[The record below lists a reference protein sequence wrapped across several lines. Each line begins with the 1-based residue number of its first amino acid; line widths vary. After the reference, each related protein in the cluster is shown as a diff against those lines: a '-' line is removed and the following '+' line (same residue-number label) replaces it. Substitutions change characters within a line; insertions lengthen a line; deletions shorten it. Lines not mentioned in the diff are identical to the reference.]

1 MSGAG
6 GLAMLN
12 GNSGAT
18 DFEAIFTDRRARLP
32 GADLGWLTELRESG
46 INQFRRHGLP
56 TPRMEAWK
64 YTNLR
69 ALQKVTFAAP
79 PAVSTQRPV
88 GFDRAPSLLPSGE
101 HVRRL
106 VLTEG
111 RFNPELSSIGD
122 LPPGVTLEPLAQA
135 IRRDPG
141 GLQSYLGRIAHP
153 VGQPMLAL
161 NTALMEDGAVL
172 RVGRGAVLS
181 EPVEVLH
188 LGGLS
193 DQAVAYH
200 PRLLVLLEADSRA
213 VLVEH
218 FLGLGEQAYF
228 ANAATEIRVAEGARL
243 DHIKVQGEGAEATH
257 LASCHVWL
265 DRQATFISFSL
276 ALGAQLS
283 RNEVH
288 VRLEGEG
295 ARCRVNG
302 AYLMRGK
309 QHCDN
314 TTLIEHL
321 KPDTSCREVF
331 KGVLDDQSR
340 GVFQGRIVVHRG
352 ADKTDGHQLCKTLL
366 LSDRAEIDVKPELE
380 IYADDVKC
388 SHGATVGDI
397 DEQALF
403 YLRSR
408 GIPEARARSLLIQAF
423 LDEALDEVGI
433 PALHE
438 ALLSRVAAWLGTG

>member
-1 MSGAG
+1 
-6 GLAMLN
+6 MLN

-18 DFEAIFTDRRARLP
+18 DFEAVFTDRRASLP
-32 GADLGWLTELRESG
+32 GADLAWLTELRESG

-56 TPRMEAWK
+56 TPRTEAWK

-69 ALQKVTFAAP
+69 PLHKVAFAAA
-79 PAVSTQRPV
+79 PALSNQTPIEPDKV
-88 GFDRAPSLLPSGE
+88 PSLLPSGE

-122 LPPGVTLEPLAQA
+122 LPPGVSLEPLAQA

-161 NTALMEDGAVL
+161 NTALMEDGVVL

-193 DQAVAYH
+193 DHAVAYH

-218 FLGLGEQAYF
+218 FVGLGEQAYF
-228 ANAATEIRVAEGARL
+228 ANGATEIRVAEGARL
-243 DHIKVQGEGAEATH
+243 DHVKVQAEGSAATH
-257 LASCHVWL
+257 LTSCHVWL

-321 KPDTSCREVF
+321 KPETSCREVF

-340 GVFQGRIVVHRG
+340 GVFQGRILVHRG
-352 ADKTDGHQLCKTLL
+352 ADKTDGHQLSKALL
-366 LSDRAEIDVKPELE
+366 LSDRAEIDAKPELE
-380 IYADDVKC
+380 IYADEVKC
-388 SHGATVGDI
+388 SHGATAGDI

-403 YLRSR
+403 YLRAR

>member
-1 MSGAG
+1 
-6 GLAMLN
+6 MLN

-18 DFEAIFTDRRARLP
+18 DFEAVFTDRRASLP
-32 GADLGWLTELRESG
+32 GADLAWLTELRESG
-46 INQFRRHGLP
+46 INQFRRQGLP
-56 TPRMEAWK
+56 TPRTEAWK

-69 ALQKVTFAAP
+69 PLQKVAFAAAP
-79 PAVSTQRPV
+79 DAAAARPA
-88 GFDRAPSLLPSGE
+88 GLDKAPSLLPSGE

-111 RFNPELSSIGD
+111 RFDPALSSIGD

-161 NTALMEDGAVL
+161 NTALMEDGVVL

-193 DQAVAYH
+193 DRAVAYH

-213 VLVEH
+213 VLVEN
-218 FLGLGEQAYF
+218 FVGLGDASYF
-228 ANAATEIRVAEGARL
+228 ANAVTEIRVAEGARL
-243 DHIKVQGEGAEATH
+243 DHIKVQAEGAAATH

-265 DRQATFISFSL
+265 DRQATFIGFSL

-321 KPDTSCREVF
+321 KPETSCREVF

-340 GVFQGRIVVHRG
+340 GVFQGRIMVHRG
-352 ADKTDGHQLCKTLL
+352 ADKTDGHQLSKALL
-366 LSDRAEIDVKPELE
+366 LSDRAEIDAKPELE

-403 YLRSR
+403 YLRAR

-438 ALLSRVAAWLGTG
+438 ALLSRVADWLGTG

>member
-1 MSGAG
+1 
-6 GLAMLN
+6 MLN

-18 DFEAIFTDRRARLP
+18 DFEAVFTDRRASLP
-32 GADLGWLTELRESG
+32 GADLAWLSELRESG

-56 TPRMEAWK
+56 TPRTEAWK

-69 ALQKVTFAAP
+69 PLQKVAFAPSHEVSAP
-79 PAVSTQRPV
+79 TVV
-88 GFDRAPSLLPSGE
+88 GLDRVPSLLPSGE

-122 LPPGVTLEPLAQA
+122 LPPGVSLEPLAQA

-161 NTALMEDGAVL
+161 NTALMEDGVVL

-193 DQAVAYH
+193 DHAVAYH

-218 FLGLGEQAYF
+218 FVGLSEQAYF

-243 DHIKVQGEGAEATH
+243 DHIKVQAEGTAATH

-265 DRQATFISFSL
+265 DRQATFIGFSL
-276 ALGAQLS
+276 SLGAQLS

-295 ARCRVNG
+295 ARCRV
-302 AYLMRGK
+302 
-309 QHCDN
+309 
-314 TTLIEHL
+314 
-321 KPDTSCREVF
+321 
-331 KGVLDDQSR
+331 QSR
-340 GVFQGRIVVHRG
+340 GVFQGRIMVHRG
-352 ADKTDGHQLCKTLL
+352 ADKTDGHQLSKALL
-366 LSDRAEIDVKPELE
+366 LSDRAEIDAKPELE

-388 SHGATVGDI
+388 SHGATAGDI

-403 YLRSR
+403 YLRAR

>member
-1 MSGAG
+1 
-6 GLAMLN
+6 MLN

-18 DFEAIFTDRRARLP
+18 DFEAVFTDRRASLP
-32 GADLGWLTELRESG
+32 GADLAWLTELRESG
-46 INQFRRHGLP
+46 INQFRRQGLP
-56 TPRMEAWK
+56 TPRTEAWK

-69 ALQKVTFAAP
+69 PLQKVAFAAAP
-79 PAVSTQRPV
+79 DAAAARPA
-88 GFDRAPSLLPSGE
+88 GLDKAPSLLPSGE

-111 RFNPELSSIGD
+111 RFDPALSSIGD

-161 NTALMEDGAVL
+161 NTALMEDGVVL
-172 RVGRGAVLS
+172 RVGRSAVLS

-193 DQAVAYH
+193 DRAVAYH

-213 VLVEH
+213 VLVEN
-218 FLGLGEQAYF
+218 FVGLGDASYF
-228 ANAATEIRVAEGARL
+228 ANAVTEIRVAEGARL
-243 DHIKVQGEGAEATH
+243 DHIKVQAEGAAATH

-265 DRQATFISFSL
+265 DRQATFIGFSL

-321 KPDTSCREVF
+321 KPETSCREVF

-340 GVFQGRIVVHRG
+340 GVFQGRIMVHRG
-352 ADKTDGHQLCKTLL
+352 ADKTDGHQLSKALL
-366 LSDRAEIDVKPELE
+366 LSDRAEIDAKPELE

-403 YLRSR
+403 CLRAR

-438 ALLSRVAAWLGTG
+438 ALLSRVADWLGTG

>member
-1 MSGAG
+1 VSGAG
-6 GLAMLN
+6 KKAMLN
-12 GNSGAT
+12 GNTGAT
-18 DFEAIFTDRRARLP
+18 DFEAVFTDRRARLP
-32 GADLGWLTELRESG
+32 GADLAWLSELREAG

-56 TPRMEAWK
+56 SPRSEAWK
-64 YTNLR
+64 YTNLNP
-69 ALQKVTFAAP
+69 LSKVAFAAP
-79 PAVSTQRPV
+79 QAGGPAPV
-88 GFDRAPSLLPSGE
+88 AIDRLPSLLPAGG
-101 HVRRL
+101 HARRL
-106 VLTEG
+106 VLVEG
-111 RFNPELSSIGD
+111 RYSAELSSVGE
-122 LPPGVTLEPLAQA
+122 LPAGVSLEPLAQA

-161 NTALMEDGAVL
+161 NTALMEDGVVL

-188 LGGLS
+188 LGGLC
-193 DQAVAYH
+193 DQPVAYH

-218 FLGLGEQAYF
+218 FAGLGEQAYF

-243 DHIKVQGEGAEATH
+243 DYVKVQDEGAAATH
-257 LASCHVWL
+257 LAGCHVWL
-265 DRQATFISFSL
+265 DRQATFISFAL
-276 ALGAQLS
+276 ALGARLS

-302 AYLMRGK
+302 AYLMRDS

-321 KPDTSCREVF
+321 KPETSCREVF
-331 KGVLDDQSR
+331 KGVLDDRAR
-340 GVFQGRIVVHRG
+340 GVFQGRIMVHRG
-352 ADKTDGHQLCKTLL
+352 ADKTDGHQLSKALL
-366 LSDRAEIDVKPELE
+366 LSDRAEIDTKPELE

-388 SHGATVGDI
+388 SHGATAGDI
-397 DEQALF
+397 DDEALF
-403 YLRSR
+403 YLRAR
-408 GIPEARARSLLIQAF
+408 GIPEERARNLLVQAF

-438 ALLSRVAAWLGTG
+438 ALLSRVSAWLGTA

>member
-1 MSGAG
+1 
-6 GLAMLN
+6 MLN
-12 GNSGAT
+12 GNPGAT
-18 DFEAIFTDRRARLP
+18 DFEAVYADRRASLP
-32 GADLGWLTELRESG
+32 GADLLWLTELRESG
-46 INQFRRHGLP
+46 ISQFRRRGLP
-56 TPRMEAWK
+56 TPQRESWK

-69 ALQKVTFAAP
+69 ALNKVAFAASA
-79 PAVSTQRPV
+79 PAASAAGPIAPERI
-88 GFDRAPSLLPSGE
+88 PSLLPSGGP
-101 HVRRL
+101 VRRL

-111 RFNPELSSIGD
+111 RFSPELSSIGE
-122 LPPGVTLEPLAQA
+122 LPAGVTLEPLAQA

-161 NTALMEDGAVL
+161 NTALMEDGVVL
-172 RVGRGAVLS
+172 RVGRGAILS

-193 DQAVAYH
+193 DVPVAYH
-200 PRLLVLLEADSRA
+200 PRLLVILEADSRA

-218 FLGLGEQAYF
+218 FAGLGEAAYF

-243 DHIKVQGEGAEATH
+243 DHIKVQAEGPAATH

-276 ALGAQLS
+276 ALGANLS

-288 VRLEGEG
+288 VRLEGES

-321 KPDTSCREVF
+321 KPETSCREVF

-340 GVFQGRIVVHRG
+340 GVFQGRIMVHRG
-352 ADKTDGHQLCKTLL
+352 ADKTDGHQLSKALL
-366 LSDRAEIDVKPELE
+366 LSDRAEIDAKPELE

-388 SHGATVGDI
+388 SHGATAGDI
-397 DEQALF
+397 DEEALF
-403 YLRSR
+403 YLRAR

-423 LDEALDEVGI
+423 LDEALDEIGI

-438 ALLSRVAAWLGTG
+438 ALLSRVADWLGTA

>member
-1 MSGAG
+1 
-6 GLAMLN
+6 MLN

-18 DFEAIFTDRRARLP
+18 DFEAVFTDRRASLP
-32 GADLGWLTELRESG
+32 GADLAWLSELRESG

-56 TPRMEAWK
+56 TPRTEAWK

-69 ALQKVTFAAP
+69 PLQKVAFAPSHEVSAP
-79 PAVSTQRPV
+79 TVV
-88 GFDRAPSLLPSGE
+88 GLDRVPSLLPSGE

-122 LPPGVTLEPLAQA
+122 LPPGVSLEPLAQA

-161 NTALMEDGAVL
+161 NTALMEDGVVL

-193 DQAVAYH
+193 DHAVAYH

-218 FLGLGEQAYF
+218 FVGLSEQAYF

-243 DHIKVQGEGAEATH
+243 DHIKVQAEGTAATH

-265 DRQATFISFSL
+265 DRQATFIGFSL
-276 ALGAQLS
+276 SLGAQLS

-321 KPDTSCREVF
+321 KPETSCREVF

-340 GVFQGRIVVHRG
+340 GVFQGRIMVHRG
-352 ADKTDGHQLCKTLL
+352 ADKTDGHQLSKALL
-366 LSDRAEIDVKPELE
+366 LSDRAEIDAKPELE

-388 SHGATVGDI
+388 SHGATAGDI

-403 YLRSR
+403 YLRAR

>member
-1 MSGAG
+1 
-6 GLAMLN
+6 MLN

-18 DFEAIFTDRRARLP
+18 DFEAVFTDRRASLP
-32 GADLGWLTELRESG
+32 GADLAWLTELRESG

-56 TPRMEAWK
+56 TPRTEAWK

-69 ALQKVTFAAP
+69 PLHKVAFAAA
-79 PAVSTQRPV
+79 PAASNQTPIEP
-88 GFDRAPSLLPSGE
+88 DRVPSLLPSGE

-111 RFNPELSSIGD
+111 RFNSELSSIGD
-122 LPPGVTLEPLAQA
+122 LPPGVSLEPLAQA

-161 NTALMEDGAVL
+161 NTALMEDGVVL

-193 DQAVAYH
+193 EQAVAYH

-218 FLGLGEQAYF
+218 FVGLGEQAYF
-228 ANAATEIRVAEGARL
+228 ANGATEIRVAEGARL
-243 DHIKVQGEGAEATH
+243 DHVKVQAEGSAATH
-257 LASCHVWL
+257 LTSCHVWL

-321 KPDTSCREVF
+321 KPETSCREVF

-340 GVFQGRIVVHRG
+340 GVFQGRILVHRG
-352 ADKTDGHQLCKTLL
+352 ADKTDGHQLSKALL
-366 LSDRAEIDVKPELE
+366 LSDRAEIDAKPELE

-403 YLRSR
+403 YLRAR

-438 ALLSRVAAWLGTG
+438 ALLSRVAAWLGTE

>member
-1 MSGAG
+1 MSEAG
-6 GLAMLN
+6 RLEMLN
-12 GNSGAT
+12 GNAGAT
-18 DFEAIFTDRRARLP
+18 DFNAVFADRRARLP

-56 TPRMEAWK
+56 TPSNEAWK

-69 ALQKVTFAAP
+69 PLGKVAFEAA
-79 PAVSTQRPV
+79 SPV
-88 GFDRAPSLLPSGE
+88 ATPIGRDRVPSLLPTDG
-101 HVRRL
+101 HARRL

-111 RFNPELSSIGD
+111 RFSPDLSNIGA
-122 LPPGVTLEPLAQA
+122 LPTGVSLEPLAQA

-141 GLQSYLGRIAHP
+141 GLQSYLGRIGHP

-161 NTALMEDGAVL
+161 NTALMEDGVVL

-181 EPVEVLH
+181 EPVEVVH

-193 DQAVAYH
+193 DRAVAYH

-218 FLGLGEQAYF
+218 FAGLSDQTYF

-243 DHIKVQGEGAEATH
+243 DYVKVQDEGAAATH

-276 ALGAQLS
+276 ALGARLS
-283 RNEVH
+283 RNEIH

-302 AYLMRGK
+302 AYLMRDS

-331 KGVLDDQSR
+331 KGILDDRSR
-340 GVFQGRIVVHRG
+340 GVFQGRIMVHRG
-352 ADKTDGHQLCKTLL
+352 ADKTDGHQLSKALL
-366 LSDRAEIDVKPELE
+366 LSDRAEIDIKPELE

-388 SHGATVGDI
+388 SHGATSGDI
-397 DEQALF
+397 DEEALF
-403 YLRSR
+403 YLRAR

-438 ALLSRVAAWLGTG
+438 ALLSRVSAWLGTA

>member
-1 MSGAG
+1 
-6 GLAMLN
+6 MLN

-18 DFEAIFTDRRARLP
+18 DFEAVFTDRRASLP
-32 GADLGWLTELRESG
+32 GADLAWLTELRESG
-46 INQFRRHGLP
+46 INQFRRQGLP
-56 TPRMEAWK
+56 TPRTEAWK

-69 ALQKVTFAAP
+69 PLQKVAFAAAP
-79 PAVSTQRPV
+79 DAAAARPA
-88 GFDRAPSLLPSGE
+88 GLDKAPSLLPSGE

-111 RFNPELSSIGD
+111 RFDPALSSIGD

-161 NTALMEDGAVL
+161 NTALMEDGVVL

-193 DQAVAYH
+193 DRAVAYH

-213 VLVEH
+213 VLVEN
-218 FLGLGEQAYF
+218 FVGLGDASYF
-228 ANAATEIRVAEGARL
+228 ANAVTEIRVAEGARL
-243 DHIKVQGEGAEATH
+243 DHIKVQAEGAAATH

-265 DRQATFISFSL
+265 DRQATFIGFSL

-321 KPDTSCREVF
+321 KPETSCREVF

-340 GVFQGRIVVHRG
+340 GVFQGRIMVHRG
-352 ADKTDGHQLCKTLL
+352 ADKTDGHQLSKALL
-366 LSDRAEIDVKPELE
+366 LSDRAEIDAKPELE

-403 YLRSR
+403 YLRAR
-408 GIPEARARSLLIQAF
+408 GVPEARARSLLIQAF

-438 ALLSRVAAWLGTG
+438 ALLSRVADWLGTG

>member
-1 MSGAG
+1 
-6 GLAMLN
+6 MLN

-18 DFEAIFTDRRARLP
+18 DFEAVFTDRRASLP
-32 GADLGWLTELRESG
+32 GADLAWLTELRESG
-46 INQFRRHGLP
+46 INQFRRQGLP
-56 TPRMEAWK
+56 TPRTEAWK

-69 ALQKVTFAAP
+69 PLQKVAFAAA
-79 PAVSTQRPV
+79 PAAAAARPA
-88 GFDRAPSLLPSGE
+88 GLDKAPSLLPSGE

-111 RFNPELSSIGD
+111 RFDPALSSIGD

-161 NTALMEDGAVL
+161 NTALMEDGVVL

-193 DQAVAYH
+193 DRAVAYH

-213 VLVEH
+213 VLVEN
-218 FLGLGEQAYF
+218 FVGLGDASYF
-228 ANAATEIRVAEGARL
+228 ANAVTEIRVAEGARL
-243 DHIKVQGEGAEATH
+243 DHIKVQAEGAAATH

-265 DRQATFISFSL
+265 DRQATFIGFSL

-321 KPDTSCREVF
+321 KPETSCREVF

-340 GVFQGRIVVHRG
+340 GVFQGRIMVHRG
-352 ADKTDGHQLCKTLL
+352 ADKTDGHQLSKALL
-366 LSDRAEIDVKPELE
+366 LSDRAEIDAKPELE

-403 YLRSR
+403 YLRAR

-438 ALLSRVAAWLGTG
+438 ALLSRVADWLGTG

>member
-1 MSGAG
+1 
-6 GLAMLN
+6 MLN

-18 DFEAIFTDRRARLP
+18 DFEAVFTDRRASLP
-32 GADLGWLTELRESG
+32 GADLAWLTELRESG
-46 INQFRRHGLP
+46 INQFRRQGLP
-56 TPRMEAWK
+56 TPRTEAWK

-69 ALQKVTFAAP
+69 PLQKVAFAAAP
-79 PAVSTQRPV
+79 DAAAARPA
-88 GFDRAPSLLPSGE
+88 GLDKAPSLLPSGE

-111 RFNPELSSIGD
+111 RFDPALSSIGD

-161 NTALMEDGAVL
+161 NTALMEDGVVL

-193 DQAVAYH
+193 DRAVAYH

-213 VLVEH
+213 VLVEN
-218 FLGLGEQAYF
+218 FVGLGDASYF
-228 ANAATEIRVAEGARL
+228 ANAVTEIRVAEGARL
-243 DHIKVQGEGAEATH
+243 DHIKVQAEGAAATH

-265 DRQATFISFSL
+265 DRQATFIGFSL

-321 KPDTSCREVF
+321 KPETSCREVF

-340 GVFQGRIVVHRG
+340 GVFQGRIMVHRG
-352 ADKTDGHQLCKTLL
+352 ADKTDGHQLSKALL
-366 LSDRAEIDVKPELE
+366 LSDRAEIDAKPELE

-388 SHGATVGDI
+388 SHGATAGDI

-403 YLRSR
+403 YLRAR

>member
-1 MSGAG
+1 MTGAG
-6 GLAMLN
+6 RQEMLN

-18 DFEAIFTDRRARLP
+18 DFEAVFTDRRARLP
-32 GADLGWLTELRESG
+32 GAGLAWLAELREAG
-46 INQFRRHGLP
+46 INQFRRQGLP
-56 TPRMEAWK
+56 TPRTEAWK
-64 YTNLR
+64 YTNLNP
-69 ALQKVTFAAP
+69 LSKVAFAAP
-79 PAVSTQRPV
+79 QARTQRPV
-88 GFDRAPSLLPSGE
+88 GLDRVPSLLPSGD
-101 HVRRL
+101 HSRRL
-106 VLTEG
+106 VLIEG
-111 RFNPELSSIGD
+111 RFCPELSNIGE
-122 LPPGVTLEPLAQA
+122 LPPGVVLEPLAQA

-161 NTALMEDGAVL
+161 NTALMEDGVVL

-218 FLGLGEQAYF
+218 FVGLGEHAYF

-243 DHIKVQGEGAEATH
+243 DHIKVQAEAMAATH
-257 LASCHVWL
+257 LAGCHVWL
-265 DRQATFISFSL
+265 DRQATYISFSL
-276 ALGAQLS
+276 ALGAGLS

-302 AYLMRGK
+302 AYLMRGR

-340 GVFQGRIVVHRG
+340 GVFQGRIMVHRG
-352 ADKTDGHQLCKTLL
+352 ADKTDGHQLSKALL
-366 LSDRAEIDVKPELE
+366 LSDRAEIDTKPELE

-388 SHGATVGDI
+388 SHGAAAGDI
-397 DEQALF
+397 DEEALF
-403 YLRSR
+403 YLRAR

-438 ALLSRVAAWLGTG
+438 ALLSRVAAWLGTA

>member
-1 MSGAG
+1 
-6 GLAMLN
+6 MLN
-12 GNSGAT
+12 GNPGAT
-18 DFEAIFTDRRARLP
+18 DFEAVFTDRRASLP
-32 GADLGWLTELRESG
+32 GADLAWLTELRESG

-56 TPRMEAWK
+56 TPRTEAWK

-69 ALQKVTFAAP
+69 PLHKVAFAAA
-79 PAVSTQRPV
+79 PAASNQTPIEP
-88 GFDRAPSLLPSGE
+88 DRVPSLLPSGE

-122 LPPGVTLEPLAQA
+122 LPPGVSLEPLAQA

-161 NTALMEDGAVL
+161 NTALMEDGVVL

-218 FLGLGEQAYF
+218 FVGLGEQAYF
-228 ANAATEIRVAEGARL
+228 ANGATEIRVAEGARL
-243 DHIKVQGEGAEATH
+243 DHVKVQAEGSAATH
-257 LASCHVWL
+257 LTSCHVWL

-321 KPDTSCREVF
+321 KPETSCREVF

-340 GVFQGRIVVHRG
+340 GVFQGRILVHRG
-352 ADKTDGHQLCKTLL
+352 ADKTDGHQLSKALL
-366 LSDRAEIDVKPELE
+366 LSDRAEIDTKPELE
-380 IYADDVKC
+380 IYADDVLC
-388 SHGATVGDI
+388 SHGATVGDL
-397 DEQALF
+397 DHDALF
-403 YLRSR
+403 YMRSR
-408 GIPEARARSLLIQAF
+408 GIPEPQARAMLIEAF
-423 LDEALDEVGI
+423 LAEAINAIAAEGLC
-433 PALHE
+433 PALMTSVGH
-438 ALLSRVAAWLGTG
+438 WLADR